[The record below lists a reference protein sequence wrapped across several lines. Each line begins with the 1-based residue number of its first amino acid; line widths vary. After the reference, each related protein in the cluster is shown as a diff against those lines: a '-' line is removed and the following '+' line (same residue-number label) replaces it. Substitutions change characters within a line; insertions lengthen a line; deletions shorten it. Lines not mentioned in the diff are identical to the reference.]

1 MTIRIPEAD
10 SRDASRHRTACKP
23 TRPACENRLREHL
36 QAPAFCRWACAGK
49 PAKPGGLPQAS
60 LRSLRRL
67 AIACVALSLQP
78 AMPRAPVPSSVISHS
93 GGSGPQRRHHPHSSC
108 LPATILNYFSP
119 STSPHPTLLIPLP
132 LPGWLFHDETLGG
145 GGAASEE
152 EEGRELR
159 RRCAKGRLDR
169 GKWSCVHSL
178 ETWRPASLPLCKK
191 GLKVRSKFLCLA

>member
-1 MTIRIPEAD
+1 MQAGTGQP
-10 SRDASRHRTACKP
+10 ASPRGPPVKIGFVSTYRHPRFVGGLA
-23 TRPACENRLREHL
+23 
-36 QAPAFCRWACAGK
+36 QANLL
-49 PAKPGGLPQAS
+49 KPGGLPQAS
-60 LRSLRRL
+60 LRSLQRL
-67 AIACVALSLQP
+67 AIACVALSPQP

-108 LPATILNYFSP
+108 LPATILNYFGP

-159 RRCAKGRLDR
+159 RLCAKGRLDGGSGAACTR
-169 GKWSCVHSL
+169 
-178 ETWRPASLPLCKK
+178 WRLGDLHPCRCARK
-191 GLKVRSKFLCLA
+191 A